1 MGLTV
6 EPDPGHPNGGH
17 ARLVLTGTAG
27 MGEGS
32 QVLVTLLDPY
42 SSKYLGAQGFQRDP
56 VAFGPYPVTR
66 DGGRAVVTLGPEI
79 VNQIEEYA
87 ALRIALSD
95 AASGVSRIAAE
106 VRWPDSIVP
115 AMGAARIGGLVAPG
129 RTAADEGP
137 RLVGRAPEATPADV
151 AAEPPA
157 PPRPEPVADIAAAP
171 HAPRPGWHWLL
182 LALAVIAA
190 LLAALWAYGVFD
202 PDPVADPPTPAPEP
216 AAAPVPAP
224 APAPS
229 PAPAPAPSPPDP
241 CGAAALDA
249 LSDRP
254 FADSV
259 AAIAACGAAVSPD
272 RALRLIEDAAVAG
285 EAQALYLFGVLYD
298 AETLD
303 AGLET
308 EIGVQLTDSAEL
320 AADYYARALAAG
332 WADAEAPLA
341 AVCDRLA
348 ARSDTPAQA
357 ALRDHCGR

>member
-115 AMGAARIGGLVAPG
+115 AIGAARIGGLVAPG
-129 RTAADEGP
+129 RTHADEGP
-137 RLVGRAPEATPADV
+137 RLVGRAPEATPA
-151 AAEPPA
+151 AIEAEPP
-157 PPRPEPVADIAAAP
+157 PPPQPEPVAEAAAHP
-171 HAPRPGWHWLL
+171 PAPRPAWHWLL
-182 LALAVIAA
+182 LALAAIGAV
-190 LLAALWAYGVFD
+190 LAALWALGLFD
-202 PDPVADPPTPAPEP
+202 PDPVVDPPTPE
-216 AAAPVPAP
+216 PAP
-224 APAPS
+224 ALAPS
-229 PAPAPAPSPPDP
+229 APDP
-241 CGAAALDA
+241 CGDAALNA
-249 LSDRP
+249 LTGRP
-254 FADSV
+254 FADAV
-259 AAIAACGAAVSPD
+259 ATLAACGAAVSPD

-332 WADAEAPLA
+332 WAEAEVPLA

-348 ARSDTPAQA
+348 ARTDTPAQA